1 MFSGAPSTPSMNR
14 QNRTGLIFLT
24 ALWIGACQQGPSDET
39 AVARI
44 EGRSLT
50 MQEIRMQFDSTR
62 PPTEAQIQ
70 QYLRRW
76 IADELLYREAVRR
89 GLDQSPAVQR
99 RLEEQRRTII
109 IQELLDAE
117 IYRAAASG
125 PSDDDVQR
133 YYDQYRSSFE
143 LSEPVILAS
152 LAVFEDRTKASEFR
166 NDVLRGTAWSS
177 AVRAEPH
184 AASIR
189 ARTDSVYFTEARM
202 LPRELWRVAST
213 LSPRNPSF
221 PISTDEGFTI
231 VQVWSVQ
238 RAGSASDLPYV
249 RDEIVNRLTV
259 ERRQRAYR
267 SLVEDLRSR
276 SAVDIYLSPSFG
288 DTTAISR
295 MP

>member
-1 MFSGAPSTPSMNR
+1 MLR
-14 QNRTGLIFLT
+14 RRDLIAAIVAAV
-24 ALWIGACQQGPSDET
+24 ALGACQQEPSGET

-44 EGRSLT
+44 EDRSLT

-76 IADELLYREAVRR
+76 VADELLYREAVRR
-89 GLDQSPAVQR
+89 GVDQSPAVQR

-117 IYRAAASG
+117 IYRASAGA
-125 PSDDDVQR
+125 PSDDEVRR
-133 YYDQYRSSFE
+133 YYEQFRSSFE

-152 LAVFEDRTKASEFR
+152 LAFFEDRTKATEFR
-166 NDVLRGTAWSS
+166 NTVLRGTSWSV
-177 AVRAEPH
+177 AVRTDTL
-184 AASIR
+184 AAAIR
-189 ARTDSVYFTEARM
+189 ARTDSVYFTEPRL

-213 LSPRNPSF
+213 LTPGNPSF
-221 PISTDEGFTI
+221 PISTEDGYTV
-231 VQVWSVQ
+231 VQVWNHQ
-238 RAGSASDLPYV
+238 RAGAAADLPYV

-267 SLVEDLRSR
+267 SFVEDLRAR
-276 SAVDIYLSPSFG
+276 YAVDIYLSPSFG
-288 DTTAISR
+288 DTTALSR